1 MKKASQKQISEAKA
15 IKTYFPDN
23 FHGNRQKV
31 GSLWMNDY
39 KLILKKKRERQD
51 RARNYTK
58 PTPAQLARKL
68 LAYAKEYKKTPYFKT
83 MIEGRTGIY
92 LASPEYGHKDYNKSR
107 LFDKTPRNIQIMEI
121 FNKLI
126 TR

>member
-1 MKKASQKQISEAKA
+1 MKKATQKQISEAKA

-23 FHGNRQKV
+23 FHGNKQKV

-39 KLILKKKRERQD
+39 KMILKKKRERQD
-51 RARNYTK
+51 RAREYTK
-58 PTPAQLARKL
+58 PTPAKLARNLVAEAQKI
-68 LAYAKEYKKTPYFKT
+68 KHTPYFKV

-92 LASPEYGHKDYNKSR
+92 LASPEHRHKDYNKNR